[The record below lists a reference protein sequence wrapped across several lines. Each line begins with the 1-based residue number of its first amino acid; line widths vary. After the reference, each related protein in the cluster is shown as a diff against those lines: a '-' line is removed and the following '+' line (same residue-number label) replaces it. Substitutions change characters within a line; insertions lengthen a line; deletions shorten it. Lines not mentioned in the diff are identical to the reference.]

1 MTIQGA
7 IAKVISGENLAEEE
21 AEEVMSCI
29 MEGEATPAQIAG
41 LLVGLRMKGETPEE
55 VTAFARV
62 MRRKATRV
70 KTKRRNL
77 VDTCGT
83 GGDGTHTFNIST
95 AAAFVV
101 AGAGVPV
108 AKHGNR
114 SVSSRCGSADVLK
127 KIGVNIEASVGTVV
141 RCIDEIGIGFLYAPL
156 LHSAMKYAIGPRRE
170 LGVRTVFNI
179 LGPLTN
185 PAGAS
190 SQVLGVF
197 SPQLTGLMA
206 QALANLGARRAFVV
220 HGDGMDEISL
230 TGKTVIAE
238 VRDGMIQTYL
248 ISPEELGMQRTR
260 IEEFVVSSPD
270 ESAGMMLDV
279 LKGKRGPRR
288 DIVVLNAAAGIIAGG
303 KAESFDEGIKL
314 AEEAIDSGRA
324 LEKLNRLIQLT
335 NEEIEGEA

>member
-1 MTIQGA
+1 MTIQEA
-7 IAKVISGENLAEEE
+7 ISRVVSGENLSGAE
-21 AEEVMSCI
+21 AEAVMNSI

-62 MRRKATRV
+62 MRRKAT
-70 KTKRRNL
+70 KIETRRENL

-101 AGAGVPV
+101 AGAEVPV

-127 KIGVNIEASVGTVV
+127 EMGVNIEAPVETVA
-141 RCIDEIGIGFLYAPL
+141 RCIDEIGIGFLYAPM
-156 LHSAMKYAIGPRRE
+156 LHKAMKHAIGPRRE
-170 LGVRTVFNI
+170 LGIRTVFNI

-185 PAGAS
+185 PAGAT

-197 SPQLTGLMA
+197 SPHLTVLMA
-206 QALANLGARRAFVV
+206 QTLANLGSRRAFVV

-230 TGKTVIAE
+230 CGKTVVAE
-238 VRDGMIQTYL
+238 VNEGRIQSYL
-248 ISPEELGMQRTR
+248 ISPEDFGMQRTGMD
-260 IEEFVVSSPD
+260 EFVVSSPR
-270 ESAGMMLDV
+270 ESAEMILGV
-279 LKGKRGPRR
+279 LRGERGPRR
-288 DIVVLNAAAGIIAGG
+288 DIVLLNAAAGIMAGG
-303 KAESFDEGIKL
+303 KAESFNEAISF

-324 LEKLNRLIQLT
+324 LEKLTRLVELT
-335 NEEIEGEA
+335 NEELEGEV